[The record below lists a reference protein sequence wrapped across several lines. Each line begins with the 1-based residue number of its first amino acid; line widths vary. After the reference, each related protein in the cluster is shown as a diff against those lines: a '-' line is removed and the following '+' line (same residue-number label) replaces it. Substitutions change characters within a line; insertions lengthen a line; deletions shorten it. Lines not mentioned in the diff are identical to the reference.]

1 MNAKSLRA
9 CASAFLLVMGMGKA
23 VGQEK
28 SSVALQQTASEAHRA
43 ASRPA
48 PAQRY
53 PRYLLRES
61 DVLQI
66 TFPLTHDFDQTVT
79 IQPDGF
85 INLRGVG
92 DMYIAG
98 KSVPELTGALRKVYA
113 QFLHDPV
120 IDVELKDFEKP
131 YFIAGG
137 ELGRPGKYELRGETT
152 VAEAITI
159 AGGFTDRAKHS
170 EVVLFHRVLGGWD
183 QAKKLD
189 VKRMLA
195 NKDLTEDLQLRPG
208 DLIYVP
214 KSRSSKIRQFIPSTG
229 IGIPIP

>member
-1 MNAKSLRA
+1 
-9 CASAFLLVMGMGKA
+9 
-23 VGQEK
+23 
-28 SSVALQQTASEAHRA
+28 
-43 ASRPA
+43 
-48 PAQRY
+48 
-53 PRYLLRES
+53 
-61 DVLQI
+61 VLQI
-66 TFPLTHDFDQTVT
+66 TFPLTPDFDQTVT

-159 AGGFTDRAKHS
+159 AGGFTDKAKHS
-170 EVVLFHRVLGGWD
+170 EVVLFHRVPGGWD

-189 VKRMLA
+189 VKRMLG